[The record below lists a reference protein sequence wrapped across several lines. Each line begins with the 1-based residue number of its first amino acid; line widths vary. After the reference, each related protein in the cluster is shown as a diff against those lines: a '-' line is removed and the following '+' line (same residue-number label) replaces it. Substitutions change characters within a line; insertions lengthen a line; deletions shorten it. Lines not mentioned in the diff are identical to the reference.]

1 VYRLQET
8 KLLKLARHCAVA
20 GVSLTAGLIAANAFL
35 GPGGPGPSIVK
46 DQPKA
51 QFARPARIIPIERP
65 REDKPLQQS
74 AAGTAQSAIQ
84 PTSVAPTPPARSEP
98 TSTFTALTGLPTPE
112 EAARASRIA
121 QEKIA
126 AEKARKKRIARE
138 RARAQA
144 IAEMRKLDQPSYDQ
158 HTWFGSAFAPRQSF
172 GRSQNSWGNGWSGRD
187 SRWMDRAGR

>member
-1 VYRLQET
+1 
-8 KLLKLARHCAVA
+8 
-20 GVSLTAGLIAANAFL
+20 
-35 GPGGPGPSIVK
+35 VK

-65 REDKPLQQS
+65 REDKPLQPAPVVTAPNATQS
-74 AAGTAQSAIQ
+74 ATIPPA
-84 PTSVAPTPPARSEP
+84 PPARSQP
-98 TSTFTALTGLPTPE
+98 TPTFTALTGLPTPE
-112 EAARASRIA
+112 EAARATRIA

-126 AEKARKKRIARE
+126 AEKARKKRVARE